1 MQPMSPVAVLP
12 RAQPCRCRCVEEPAL
27 AIESGFSP
35 RPCPIPA
42 LACCAPAAP
51 AAPAQ
56 EQGALG
62 SAGRARQEQHFLK
75 SPLSSVVV
83 HLRACPRLS
92 AHPEVPGSW
101 DAGGM
106 GQPLAA
112 AGLVTGCRSG
122 TCCPATG
129 SGQPSR
135 SAPRLQP
142 VSAPWGAGNGGLS
155 GLRKKLGTKGTQR
168 GCPNYGASTDV
179 IRKRNN

>member
-1 MQPMSPVAVLP
+1 MQPMSTAAVLP
-12 RAQPCRCRCVEEPAL
+12 RAQPCRCRCVKEPVL

-42 LACCAPAAP
+42 LGCCAP

>member
-1 MQPMSPVAVLP
+1 MQPMSTAAVLP

-27 AIESGFSP
+27 ATESGFSP

-42 LACCAPAAP
+42 LGCCAL

-92 AHPEVPGSW
+92 AHPEVLGS
-101 DAGGM
+101 
-106 GQPLAA
+106 
-112 AGLVTGCRSG
+112 
-122 TCCPATG
+122 
-129 SGQPSR
+129 
-135 SAPRLQP
+135 
-142 VSAPWGAGNGGLS
+142 
-155 GLRKKLGTKGTQR
+155 
-168 GCPNYGASTDV
+168 
-179 IRKRNN
+179 